1 MKDKKAAIFD
11 LLILFVVFWMVW
23 SFRFL
28 EIGNSGLYTVL
39 ISAIVAILLL
49 RFRKINPTYIGMV
62 KPDNTKKL
70 MQGIFSVMF
79 LTFITQALGIGIAGA
94 LNALPTE
101 SSAIA
106 NQPDSM
112 PAFLFDIVIS
122 TWIITALG
130 EELLFRGFILQRLST
145 VLPGKHF
152 LLASLLQGI
161 WFGAGHFSQ
170 GVSGMLITGVIGI
183 VLAQYYLRNKKAG
196 LLPLIISHAVVDTVV
211 LSINYFSG

>member
-28 EIGNSGLYTVL
+28 EIDNSGLYTVL

-49 RFRKINPTYIGMV
+49 RFRKINPIYIGMV

-79 LTFITQALGIGIAGA
+79 LTFITQALGMGIAGA

-106 NQPDSM
+106 NQPDSV

-130 EELLFRGFILQRLST
+130 E
-145 VLPGKHF
+145 
-152 LLASLLQGI
+152 
-161 WFGAGHFSQ
+161 
-170 GVSGMLITGVIGI
+170 
-183 VLAQYYLRNKKAG
+183 
-196 LLPLIISHAVVDTVV
+196 
-211 LSINYFSG
+211 